1 MNNSV
6 ILLLLK
12 DRAEFTE
19 RWLHVHNKLNFKIP
33 IHIADG
39 SIKDTNKKIILNFR
53 NKDHNLNISYKHYGI
68 DTNLDAFYR
77 KMTKAI
83 ENVDSQYVIF
93 TSNDDFLI
101 EKSIIEGADFLNENS
116 EYVAAAGPVYD
127 TAVSQTNPSHNNVW
141 GALNHPTNQYPAFD
155 RTEHIAESRI
165 YHFLAGRK
173 NSYIWTALHKS
184 EFLLKTCKII
194 SEISPPDVRFQEHL
208 IALLTLCNGKVSGK
222 MQSMTIHQANT
233 GDSEGAELIKNFST
247 WSEWIKSKEWYDCYN
262 KMISAVVNHIFP
274 NSQKSEKELTRLI
287 EIYYQAQIG
296 QMIIRQ
302 FHHTYKNELF
312 SDGDPISKSLHA
324 YDVFTM
330 IDGIIGEKF

>member
-1 MNNSV
+1 MNNTV

-12 DRAEFTE
+12 DRAEYTE

-39 SIKDTNKKIILNFR
+39 SITDTNKIIILNFR
-53 NKDHNLNISYKHYGI
+53 NKDHNLNISYKHYGV

-127 TAVSQTNPSHNNVW
+127 TAVSQTNPNHNNVW
-141 GALNHPTNQYPAFD
+141 GALSHPTNQYPAFN
-155 RTEHIAESRI
+155 RLENNPETRI
-165 YHFLAGRK
+165 YQFLSGRK
-173 NSYIWTALHKS
+173 NSYIWSALHRKNV
-184 EFLLKTCKII
+184 LLETSKVIHG
-194 SEISPPDVRFQEHL
+194 ISPPDLRFQEHL

-233 GDSEGAELIKNFST
+233 GDSEGAKIMDNIGTWYMWIQSNEWFECYKEMISEIVNLI
-247 WSEWIKSKEWYDCYN
+247 EPKSKSP
-262 KMISAVVNHIFP
+262 K
-274 NSQKSEKELTRLI
+274 KELSRLI
-287 EIYYQAQIG
+287 EIYYQAFIG
-296 QMIIRQ
+296 QMNIRE
-302 FHHTYKNELF
+302 FHPSYKEEFF
-312 SDGDPISKSLHA
+312 SSGKPIPRHSHVYKTWDKISK
-324 YDVFTM
+324 
-330 IDGIIGEKF
+330 IIE